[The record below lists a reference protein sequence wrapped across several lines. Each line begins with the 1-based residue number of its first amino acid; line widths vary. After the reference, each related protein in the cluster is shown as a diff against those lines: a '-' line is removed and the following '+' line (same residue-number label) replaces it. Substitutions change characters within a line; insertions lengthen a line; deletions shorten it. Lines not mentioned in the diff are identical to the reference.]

1 MQEEDDAD
9 GDVLSRHARTQP
21 DFGGQEAGLNI
32 NRSKKKHS
40 PHFAPTDL
48 LALPA
53 QKSSAS
59 NHHQAQKKRQ
69 LEPGILRALGD
80 GPDRLPAPKLRR
92 QRRHERVGVLRPHAQ
107 VSHDPHPP
115 TATPCCNPIWQKT
128 TSTPVSKKTTRL
140 CRFQTSFSAGS
151 FGAIL
156 SVTFRAHNI
165 GQLRN
170 VGPVLR

>member
-9 GDVLSRHARTQP
+9 GDVLRGHARTQP
-21 DFGGQEAGLNI
+21 DFGGQETGLNI

-107 VSHDPHPP
+107 VSHDPHAP
-115 TATPCCNPIWQKT
+115 TATPRCNPICMAKNNQH
-128 TSTPVSKKTTRL
+128 SRQQEDDEDFAVSKQVSRPEVSG
-140 CRFQTSFSAGS
+140 RFVRHISCA
-151 FGAIL
+151 
-156 SVTFRAHNI
+156 
-165 GQLRN
+165 
-170 VGPVLR
+170 

>member
-1 MQEEDDAD
+1 M
-9 GDVLSRHARTQP
+9 
-21 DFGGQEAGLNI
+21 
-32 NRSKKKHS
+32 
-40 PHFAPTDL
+40 
-48 LALPA
+48 PA
-53 QKSSAS
+53 TT
-59 NHHQAQKKRQ
+59 AQKKRQ

-128 TSTPVSKKTTRL
+128 TSTPVSKKTTKTLPFPNKFLGRK
-140 CRFQTSFSAGS
+140 FQSD
-151 FGAIL
+151 L

-170 VGPVLR
+170 VRSVLR